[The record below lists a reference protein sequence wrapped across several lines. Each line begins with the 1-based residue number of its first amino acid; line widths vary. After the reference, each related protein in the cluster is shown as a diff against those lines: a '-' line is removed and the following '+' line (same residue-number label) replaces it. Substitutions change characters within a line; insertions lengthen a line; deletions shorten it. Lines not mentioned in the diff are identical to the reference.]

1 MSTIRDADLVRT
13 NDYAD
18 DHPEVRVL
26 DPSGNLLPGA
36 RVPDLSDE
44 GFLALYEG
52 IVEARHFDE
61 RAVSWQRQGR
71 LATYAP
77 MSGQEGAQVASTLA
91 LADDDW
97 VFPTYREHAVR
108 RLAGFSLPDILRG
121 LLGVE
126 LPVGTADEGE
136 DGEGMARTGPTVAP
150 EAIPIATQLPHATGA
165 AMAAGYE
172 GDEAV
177 AVAHFGDGA
186 TSEGDFHEALNFAGV
201 FDAPAVFLCHN
212 NQWAISMPR
221 RRQTASA
228 TLAQKA
234 DAYGFEGIR
243 VDGMDPLAVYSVTEY
258 AREKA
263 LDPDPENL
271 RPTLVESVEYRYGAH
286 TTADDPDVYRDD
298 EEVAYWRDRDPLD
311 RLETFL
317 RDTGR
322 LHDERVDAIETR
334 VERRV
339 SEAIDAVE
347 SEAVPDPDAMFDHVT
362 AGESP
367 RRESQREY
375 LRRLRDRHGDSL
387 LRE

>member
-1 MSTIRDADLVRT
+1 MSTIRDTDLIRT

-18 DHPEVRVL
+18 DSGEVRVL
-26 DPSGNLLPGA
+26 DPDGRLLPGA
-36 RVPDLSDE
+36 TEPDLSDE
-44 GFLALYEG
+44 ALVTMYEAMRT
-52 IVEARHFDE
+52 ARRFDE

-77 MSGQEGAQVASTLA
+77 MSGQEAGQVASTLA

-108 RLAGFSLPDILRG
+108 LVAGFDLPDILRG
-121 LLGVE
+121 LMGAE
-126 LPVGTADEGE
+126 LPVGSAG
-136 DGEGMARTGPTVAP
+136 GPTVAP

-165 AMAAGYE
+165 AMAAGHR
-172 GDEAV
+172 GDESV
-177 AVAHFGDGA
+177 ALSHFGDGA

-201 FDAPAVFLCHN
+201 FDAPAVYLCHN
-212 NQWAISMPR
+212 NQWAISVPR
-221 RRQTASA
+221 ARQTASA

-243 VDGMDPLAVYSVTEY
+243 VDGMDPLAVYSVVRY

-263 LDPDPENL
+263 LDPDAEDL

-298 EEVAYWRDRDPLD
+298 EEVEYWRARDPID

-317 RDTGR
+317 VEAGR
-322 LHDERVDAIETR
+322 LDETAVDAIESR
-334 VERRV
+334 VDERV
-339 SEAIDAVE
+339 ADAIQRAESTATPDADELFEEVYDE
-347 SEAVPDPDAMFDHVT
+347 VPDHLA
-362 AGESP
+362 
-367 RRESQREY
+367 RQRDE
-375 LRRLRDRHGDSL
+375 LRRLRERHGDAL

>member
-44 GFLALYEG
+44 EFRALYEG

-126 LPVGTADEGE
+126 LPVGTAD
-136 DGEGMARTGPTVAP
+136 DGTGQTGPTVAP

-186 TSEGDFHEALNFAGV
+186 TSEGDFHEAMNFAGV

-243 VDGMDPLAVYSVTEY
+243 VDGMDPLAVYSITEY

-298 EEVAYWRDRDPLD
+298 EEVAYWRERDPLD

-322 LHDERVDAIETR
+322 LDDERVDAIETR
-334 VERRV
+334 VEQRV
-339 SEAIDAVE
+339 ADAIDAVE

-375 LRRLRDRHGDSL
+375 LRRLRERHGDSL

>member
-44 GFLALYEG
+44 EFRALYEG

-126 LPVGTADEGE
+126 LPVGTAD
-136 DGEGMARTGPTVAP
+136 DGTGQTGPTVAP

-186 TSEGDFHEALNFAGV
+186 TSEGDFHEAMNFAGV

-298 EEVAYWRDRDPLD
+298 EEVAYWRERDPLD

-322 LHDERVDAIETR
+322 LDDERVDAIETR
-334 VERRV
+334 VEQRV
-339 SEAIDAVE
+339 ADAIDAVE

-375 LRRLRDRHGDSL
+375 LRRLRERHGDSL

>member
-1 MSTIRDADLVRT
+1 MSTIQDADLVRT

-44 GFLALYEG
+44 EFRALYEG

-126 LPVGTADEGE
+126 LPVGTAD
-136 DGEGMARTGPTVAP
+136 DGTGQTGPTVAP

-186 TSEGDFHEALNFAGV
+186 TSEGDFHEAMNFAGV

-243 VDGMDPLAVYSVTEY
+243 VDGMDPLAVYSITEY

-298 EEVAYWRDRDPLD
+298 EEVAYWRERDPLD

-322 LHDERVDAIETR
+322 LDDERVDAIETR
-334 VERRV
+334 VEQRV
-339 SEAIDAVE
+339 ADAIDAVE

-375 LRRLRDRHGDSL
+375 LRRLRERHGDSL

>member
-1 MSTIRDADLVRT
+1 MSTIQDADLVRT

-44 GFLALYEG
+44 EFRALYEG

-126 LPVGTADEGE
+126 LPVGTAD
-136 DGEGMARTGPTVAP
+136 DGTGQTGPTVAP

-186 TSEGDFHEALNFAGV
+186 TSEGDFHEAMNFAGV

-212 NQWAISMPR
+212 NQWAISVPR

-228 TLAQKA
+228 TLSQKA
-234 DAYGFEGIR
+234 RAYGFEGVR
-243 VDGMDPLAVYSVTEY
+243 VDGMDPLAVYSVVEY

-263 LDPDPENL
+263 LDPDPEDL
-271 RPTLVESVEYRYGAH
+271 RPTLIESVEYRYGAH
-286 TTADDPDVYRDD
+286 TTADDPEVYRDED
-298 EEVAYWRDRDPLD
+298 EVTYWRDRDPID
-311 RLETFL
+311 RLEQYL
-317 RDTGR
+317 LDTGR
-322 LHDERVDAIETR
+322 LDGEEIDAIETR
-334 VERRV
+334 VADRV
-339 SEAIDAVE
+339 SESIDAAE
-347 SEAVPDPDAMFDHVT
+347 SQTPPELDDMFDAVY
-362 AGESP
+362 EEKPP
-367 RRESQREY
+367 RVERQREQMRQ
-375 LRRLRDRHGDSL
+375 LRTRHGDAL

>member
-1 MSTIRDADLVRT
+1 MSTIRDTDLIRT

-18 DHPEVRVL
+18 DSGEVRVL
-26 DPSGNLLPGA
+26 DPDGRLLPGA
-36 RVPDLSDE
+36 TEPDLSDE
-44 GFLALYEG
+44 ALVTMYEAM
-52 IVEARHFDE
+52 VTARHFDE

-77 MSGQEGAQVASTLA
+77 MSGQEAGQVASTLA

-108 RLAGFSLPDILRG
+108 LVAGFDLPGILRG
-121 LLGVE
+121 LMGAE
-126 LPVGTADEGE
+126 LPCGSAD
-136 DGEGMARTGPTVAP
+136 GPTVAP

-165 AMAAGYE
+165 AMAAGHR
-172 GDEAV
+172 GDESV
-177 AVAHFGDGA
+177 ALAHFGDGA

-212 NQWAISMPR
+212 NQWAISVPR

-243 VDGMDPLAVYSVTEY
+243 VDGMDPLAVYSVVRY

-263 LDPDPENL
+263 LDPDAEDL
-271 RPTLVESVEYRYGAH
+271 RPTLIESVEYRYGAH

-298 EEVAYWRDRDPLD
+298 EEVEYWRDRDPID

-317 RDTGR
+317 VETGR
-322 LHDERVDAIETR
+322 LDEAGVDAIDARVEERVADAIETA
-334 VERRV
+334 
-339 SEAIDAVE
+339 EA
-347 SEAVPDPDAMFDHVT
+347 EAAPDPDDLFSEVYDEVPDHLV
-362 AGESP
+362 G
-367 RRESQREY
+367 QRGD
-375 LRRLRDRHGDSL
+375 LRRLRERHGDAL
-387 LRE
+387 LRD